1 MIGLSSTVRVML
13 ATRPVDFRKGM
24 DGLAAL
30 GRDAMGADPFSGT
43 VYVFRSKRA
52 DRVKLLVWDGSGLVL
67 AVKRLEAGQ
76 FCWPK
81 IEDGVV
87 RLSAAQLAALV
98 GSSGARTVVHCPPTC
113 RGSSA
118 SSTSPAPLARA
129 ARVPCTGSART
140 SLSVSTWCRLKY
152 GCW

>member
-1 MIGLSSTVRVML
+1 MIGPSGAVRVML

-30 GRDAMGADPFSGT
+30 VRDAIGENQSPGT

-67 AVKRLEAGQ
+67 ATKRLEAGQ

-87 RLSAAQLAALV
+87 RLSATQLAALV
-98 GSSGARTVVHCPPTC
+98 EGLDWKRVH
-113 RGSSA
+113 A
-118 SSTSPAPLARA
+118 ARA
-129 ARVPCTGSART
+129 VSVPAVAG
-140 SLSVSTWCRLKY
+140 
-152 GCW
+152 